1 MNRIIAGYEVSFHTV
16 KKQEAYTKRD
26 FFKKRVMLKLL
37 VLIGFTVLLAL
48 FYTWSR
54 TQVVQIGYDI
64 NDYKSEQNRLKDEN
78 KRLKMEIALMRSPH
92 MLKALAQTKLGLLP
106 PGQERIVNIE

>member
-1 MNRIIAGYEVSFHTV
+1 
-16 KKQEAYTKRD
+16 
-26 FFKKRVMLKLL
+26 
-37 VLIGFTVLLAL
+37 
-48 FYTWSR
+48 
-54 TQVVQIGYDI
+54 VQFVYDI

-78 KRLKMEIALMRSPH
+78 KRLEMEIALMRSPH

>member
-48 FYTWSR
+48 F
-54 TQVVQIGYDI
+54 
-64 NDYKSEQNRLKDEN
+64 
-78 KRLKMEIALMRSPH
+78 
-92 MLKALAQTKLGLLP
+92 
-106 PGQERIVNIE
+106 

>member
-1 MNRIIAGYEVSFHTV
+1 MNRIMTGYGAGFRTV
-16 KKQEAYTKRD
+16 KKQEVYTKRD

-54 TQVVQIGYDI
+54 TRVVQIGYDI
-64 NDYKSEQNRLKDEN
+64 NDVRNEQNHLREEN
-78 KRLKMEIALMRSPH
+78 KRLKMELALMKSPDFLEAFATQSLN
-92 MLKALAQTKLGLLP
+92 MELP
-106 PGQERIVNIE
+106 VKEKIISVQ